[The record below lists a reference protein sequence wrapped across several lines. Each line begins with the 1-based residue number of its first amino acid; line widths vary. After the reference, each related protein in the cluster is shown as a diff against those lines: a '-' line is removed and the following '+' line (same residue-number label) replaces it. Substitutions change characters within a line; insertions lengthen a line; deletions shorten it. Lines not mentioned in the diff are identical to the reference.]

1 MKFIIRKNCFQI
13 IFCHGINEVYNTHR
27 MEQEIREKK
36 KNEKQKKKKKKKM
49 QKKEARIADT
59 FKRKTQK
66 RRDCR

>member
-36 KNEKQKKKKKKKM
+36 KNEKQKKKKKM
-49 QKKEARIADT
+49 
-59 FKRKTQK
+59 
-66 RRDCR
+66 